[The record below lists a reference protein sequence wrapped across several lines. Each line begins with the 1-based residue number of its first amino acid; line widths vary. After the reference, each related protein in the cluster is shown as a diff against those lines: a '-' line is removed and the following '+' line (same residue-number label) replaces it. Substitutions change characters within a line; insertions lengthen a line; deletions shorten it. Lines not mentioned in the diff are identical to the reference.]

1 MLVIWH
7 LLIAFLIGTFL
18 WAPTRFLWERLDT
31 AFFQLFNGSLRG
43 RPNWQLFWAFA
54 NHRLADWIEDICIL
68 AFFVVSVLR
77 SPKEMRLRK
86 ISAFIFSAIAIA
98 LIIYFVNRML
108 FRSYVHIPRDSP
120 TLTFDT
126 SVRLSQEIPWMRI
139 KDGSPKSFP
148 GDHATTALIFA
159 SSFFYFAGWRQG
171 LVAIFYAAFLCL
183 PRLVTGA
190 HWLSDVLIGSG
201 SIALFFMSW
210 LLCTPI
216 HTRCIEKIEKG
227 LRLLLGLIK
236 KKKNQQEGC

>member
-18 WAPTRFLWERLDT
+18 WEPTRFLWERLDT
-31 AFFQLFNGSLRG
+31 AFFQLFNGSLQG

-126 SVRLSQEIPWMRI
+126 SVRLSQEIPWLRI

-148 GDHATTALIFA
+148 GDHATTALLFA

-171 LVAIFYAAFLCL
+171 LVAIFYAAFLCM

-236 KKKNQQEGC
+236 KEKNQQEGC